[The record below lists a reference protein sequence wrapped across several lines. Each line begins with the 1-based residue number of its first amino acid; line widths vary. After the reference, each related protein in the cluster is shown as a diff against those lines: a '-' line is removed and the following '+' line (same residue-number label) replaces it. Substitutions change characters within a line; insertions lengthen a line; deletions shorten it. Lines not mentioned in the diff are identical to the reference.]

1 MAKKSFKK
9 GVKNVINSIETGNE
23 PAPEAKKKPAAKTQK
38 KAATQKTNPAKIKL
52 GPAYTVQN
60 SNELKSTLETA
71 LKSKEKIEI
80 SSVEIT
86 EIDIAFIQLL
96 IAFDEAAKMQKRDIE
111 YDIRF
116 SSDVNHMLTTI
127 GMKDALSAFTKK

>member
-23 PAPEAKKKPAAKTQK
+23 RAPEAKKKPTAKTQK

-116 SSDVNHMLTTI
+116 SSDVNNMLQTI
-127 GMKDALSAFTKK
+127 GMKDAMTVFTKQ

>member
-9 GVKNVINSIETGNE
+9 GVKNVIDSIDAGKEQ
-23 PAPEAKKKPAAKTQK
+23 PPSSKKQPAAKTQK
-38 KAATQKTNPAKIKL
+38 KAASQKSNPASIKL

-71 LKSKEKIEI
+71 LNSKEKIEI
-80 SSVEIT
+80 TSVEIT
-86 EIDIAFIQLL
+86 EIDVAFIQLL
-96 IAFDEAAKMQKRDIE
+96 MAFDEEVKKQKKAVD

-116 SSDVNHMLTTI
+116 SSDVTHMLSTI
-127 GMKDALSAFTKK
+127 GMKDAMTAFTKQ

>member
-9 GVKNVINSIETGNE
+9 GVKNVIDSIDAGTEQASS
-23 PAPEAKKKPAAKTQK
+23 PKKQPAAKTQK
-38 KAATQKTNPAKIKL
+38 KAALQKTKPARIKL

-80 SSVEIT
+80 TSVEIT
-86 EIDIAFIQLL
+86 EIDVAFIQLL
-96 IAFDEAAKMQKRDIE
+96 MAFDEEAKKQKRAVD
-111 YDIRF
+111 YDIRL
-116 SSDVNHMLTTI
+116 SSDVIQMLGTI
-127 GMKDALSAFTKK
+127 GMKDAMTVFTKK